1 MRFADR
7 ADAGRRLAESLRFL
21 AGQDVV
27 VVGLPRGGV
36 PVAFEVARALGAPLD
51 VIVVRK
57 LGVPFQPELGMGA
70 VGEGGVRIV
79 DREIV
84 RRAGVSE
91 RELSTVE
98 RRERVEV
105 VRRASRLRGDKT
117 PVPLTGRTVIVVDDG
132 MATGST
138 ARAACQV
145 ARAQGA
151 TRVVLAVPVGPE
163 DTERR
168 MRGNADEIICL
179 YKPVDFFAVGQ
190 FYDSFDQTIDREV
203 VELLRRAS
211 ERAAAVSAA
220 KDPVDP
226 SRGKE

>member
-98 RRERVEV
+98 QRERVEV
-105 VRRASRLRGDKT
+105 ACRASRFRGDKT

-138 ARAACQV
+138 ARAACHV

-151 TRVVLAVPVGPE
+151 TRVVVAVPVGPE

-168 MRGNADEIICL
+168 MRADADEIICL

-220 KDPVDP
+220 KHRVDP
-226 SRGKE
+226 SRDKE